1 MFEMLIITAVL
12 LAPAAGAAVVADFLE
27 RASRK

>member
-1 MFEMLIITAVL
+1 MFEMLIVTAVL
-12 LAPAAGAAVVADFLE
+12 LAPVAGAAVVADFLE